1 MRESSPGSLPPPPI
15 PWHSRMEA
23 RVAAG
28 VTVLV
33 GLSLGTVLVFTT
45 RAVTTRSLERAA
57 EDLERTRFAFD
68 RLLDS
73 RAESAAALTRL
84 ITELPVFRAH
94 LTEPDLAADFATVGE
109 MADKYRRQLRAQFC
123 IVTNSRG
130 KWIGRAGWPKGE
142 PPALLRSTIAAALAG
157 ASGRDVVAVRRQL
170 FLVLSEPA
178 RIRNKVL
185 GTMTVA
191 YALDDTVAAELA
203 QATHCQVSVV
213 SGEHVVASSLRGAA
227 RAELARVLLE
237 QGGAIAYSN
246 TPVRMRRLGGAQY
259 VEGAFPL
266 LGGRAPSAEPDRV
279 VLQVDWLPTR
289 EFLTAL
295 EHQFIWAGAITFAYA
310 LVAGVIFSRR
320 MSRPLREIAI
330 AAGEIA
336 AGDWNRQVPV
346 TGTAEATAMA
356 EAFNEMSASLR
367 GSRERLLH
375 DALHDPLTALPNR
388 TLFMDR
394 LERAMTRRAR
404 HPEDSLAVLFVD
416 LDRFKRVNDSIGH
429 PAGDRLLLEI
439 AHRLSGVLREH
450 DSVSRARAAHSE
462 SAECTLARVGGD
474 EFTIL
479 VEDIRDPT
487 DAVRVAER
495 IQAAVAVPLRLE
507 GQEVVTT
514 ASIGIA
520 VSTLLSACGEE
531 LVRDADI
538 AMYRAK
544 AAGGDRCAIFDAS
557 MHERAVERL
566 KLETDLRRA
575 LERQE
580 FQVLY
585 QPIVSLRDRSV
596 IGFEALL
603 RWRHPERGLI
613 APATFLGVAEDTG
626 LITRIDHWVL
636 RTACAEA
643 RQWQLELPASVSVNI
658 SAQSFGQPDIV
669 PRVATALRET
679 GLEPRCLRLEITE
692 STAMADA
699 ERARM
704 VLADLK
710 ALGIRISLDDFG
722 TGYSSLSYLQRF
734 PVDTLKIDRSF
745 VSGMDRNE
753 GCREIVRT
761 VMNLA
766 RSLGLE
772 VIAEGTETADQVRD
786 LERLECRFGQGYY
799 FSAPLPIEQLRGWQL
814 AARG

>member
-1 MRESSPGSLPPPPI
+1 MPPASSEPPPI
-15 PWHSRMEA
+15 PWHRRMEA

-28 VTVLV
+28 VTILV

-45 RAVTTRSLERAA
+45 RAVTERSLERAA
-57 EDLERTRFAFD
+57 QDLETTRIAFH

-84 ITELPVFRAH
+84 ITDLPVFRAH

-109 MADKYRRQLRAQFC
+109 LADKYRRQLRAQFC
-123 IVTNSRG
+123 IVTNARG

-142 PPALLRSTIAAALAG
+142 APALLRSTIDAALAG
-157 ASGRDVVAVRRQL
+157 AAGRDVIAVRRQL

-178 RIRNKVL
+178 RFVNEVL

-203 QATHCQVSVV
+203 EATHCEVSVV
-213 SGEHVVASSLRGAA
+213 SGEDVVASSLRGPA
-227 RAELARVLLE
+227 RAELARLLLD
-237 QGGAIAYSN
+237 QTGALAHSN
-246 TPVRMRRLGGAQY
+246 TPVRMRRLGTAQY

-266 LGGRAPSAEPDRV
+266 LRDGAPGAATDRV
-279 VLQVDWLPTR
+279 VLQVDWHPTR
-289 EFLTAL
+289 DFLNAL
-295 EHQFIWAGAITFAYA
+295 ERQFIWAGAMTFAYA
-310 LVAGVIFSRR
+310 LVAGVIFARR
-320 MSRPLREIAI
+320 MSRPLCEIAI

-346 TGTAEATAMA
+346 TGTAEATTMA

-367 GSRERLLH
+367 NARDRLVH

-404 HPEDSLAVLFVD
+404 HPERSLAVLFVD

-439 AHRLSGVLREH
+439 AQRLSGVLREH
-450 DSVSRARAAHSE
+450 DTVSRAQPVHPE
-462 SAECTLARVGGD
+462 IAERTLARVGGD
-474 EFTIL
+474 EFTVL
-479 VEDIRDPT
+479 LEDIHDPT

-495 IQAAVAVPLRLE
+495 IQAAVAAPLRLE
-507 GQEVVTT
+507 GQEVFTT

-544 AAGGDRCAIFDAS
+544 ASGGDRCAIFDAS

-566 KLETDLRRA
+566 KLETDLRHA
-575 LERQE
+575 MERQE
-580 FQVLY
+580 FQLVY
-585 QPIVSLRDRSV
+585 QPIVSLRDRAV

-603 RWRHPERGLI
+603 RWRHRERGLVT
-613 APATFLGVAEDTG
+613 PGVFLGVAEDTG
-626 LITRIDHWVL
+626 LITRIDGWVL
-636 RTACAEA
+636 RKACADA
-643 RQWQLELPASVSVNI
+643 RQWQHEGHASVSVNI

-669 PRVATALRET
+669 QRVATTLQET
-679 GLEPRCLRLEITE
+679 GLEPQYLRLEITE
-692 STAMADA
+692 SAAMADA

-704 VLADLK
+704 VLTDLK

-745 VSGMDRNE
+745 VSGMDRND

-766 RSLGLE
+766 RTLGLE
-772 VIAEGTETADQVRD
+772 VIAEGTETAEQVQD
-786 LERLECRFGQGYY
+786 LERLECRFGQGYF
-799 FSAPLPIEQLRGWQL
+799 FSAPLPLDELREL
-814 AARG
+814 RMTRT

>member
-1 MRESSPGSLPPPPI
+1 MSPGSPQPPPI
-15 PWHSRMEA
+15 PWLRRMEA

-28 VTVLV
+28 VTLLV

-57 EDLERTRFAFD
+57 QDLETTRIAFH

-84 ITELPVFRAH
+84 ITDLPIFRAH
-94 LTEPDLAADFATVGE
+94 LTEPDLAADSASVSE

-123 IVTNSRG
+123 IVTDARG
-130 KWIGRAGWPKGE
+130 KWIGRARWPKGV
-142 PPALLRSTIAAALAG
+142 PPALLRSTIGVALAG
-157 ASGRDVVAVRRQL
+157 MSVRDVIAVRRQL
-170 FLVLSEPA
+170 FLVVSEPA
-178 RIRNKVL
+178 RFADEVL
-185 GTMTVA
+185 GTMTMA

-203 QATHCQVSVV
+203 QATNCQVSVV
-213 SGEHVVASSLRGAA
+213 SGEYVVASSLRGAA
-227 RAELARVLLE
+227 RTELARLVLD
-237 QGGAIAYSN
+237 GIGAFTPSN
-246 TPVRMRRLGGAQY
+246 APVRMRRLGTEQY

-266 LGGRAPSAEPDRV
+266 LRDRVPGAAADRV
-279 VLQVDWLPTR
+279 VLQVDWSPTQD
-289 EFLTAL
+289 FLNTL
-295 EHQFIWAGAITFAYA
+295 ERQFIWAGAVTFAYA
-310 LVAGVIFSRR
+310 LVAGVVFSRR

-336 AGDWNRQVPV
+336 AGDWHREVPV
-346 TGTAEATAMA
+346 TGTAEATTMA

-367 GSRERLLH
+367 GARERLVH

-404 HPEDSLAVLFVD
+404 HPGRSLAVLFVD
-416 LDRFKRVNDSIGH
+416 LDRFKRVNDTIGH

-439 AHRLSGVLREH
+439 ARRLSALLREH
-450 DSVSRARAAHSE
+450 DTVSRARSVHPD

-479 VEDIRDPT
+479 LEDIHDPI

-495 IQAAVAVPLRLE
+495 IQAAVAAPLRLD
-507 GQEVVTT
+507 GQEVFTT

-544 AAGGDRCAIFDAS
+544 ASGGDRCAIFDAS
-557 MHERAVERL
+557 MHQRAVERL
-566 KLETDLRRA
+566 KLETDLRHA
-575 LERQE
+575 LERRE
-580 FQVLY
+580 FQLVY
-585 QPIVSLRDRSV
+585 QPIVSLRDRTV

-603 RWRHPERGLI
+603 RWQHHERGLVT
-613 APATFLGVAEDTG
+613 PAVFLGVAEDTG
-626 LITRIDHWVL
+626 LITRIDGWAL
-636 RTACAEA
+636 RQACADA
-643 RQWQLELPASVSVNI
+643 RQWQHGCDASVSVNI

-669 PRVATALRET
+669 QRVSATLQET
-679 GLEPRCLRLEITE
+679 GLDPQYLRLEITE

-710 ALGIRISLDDFG
+710 ALGVRISLDDFG

-745 VSGMDRNE
+745 VSEMDRND

-761 VMNLA
+761 IMNLA
-766 RSLGLE
+766 RTLGLE
-772 VIAEGTETADQVRD
+772 VIAEGTETAEQVRD
-786 LERLECRFGQGYY
+786 LERLECRFGQGYF
-799 FSAPLPIEQLRGWQL
+799 FSAPLPLEQLRELQTS
-814 AARG
+814 RP

>member
-1 MRESSPGSLPPPPI
+1 MSSQPPPI
-15 PWHSRMEA
+15 PWLRRMEA

-28 VTVLV
+28 VTLLV

-45 RAVTTRSLERAA
+45 RAVTERSLERAA
-57 EDLERTRFAFD
+57 QDLETTRIAFH

-84 ITELPVFRAH
+84 ITDLPIFRAH
-94 LTEPDLAADFATVGE
+94 LTEPDLAADVASVSE

-123 IVTNSRG
+123 IVTDARG
-130 KWIGRAGWPKGE
+130 KWIGRARWPKSE
-142 PPALLRSTIAAALAG
+142 PPALLRSTIGVALAG
-157 ASGRDVVAVRRQL
+157 MSVRDVIAVRQQL

-178 RIRNKVL
+178 RFADEVL

-191 YALDDTVAAELA
+191 YALDDMVAAELA
-203 QATHCQVSVV
+203 QASHCEVSIV
-213 SGEHVVASSLRGAA
+213 SGEYVVASSLRGAA
-227 RAELARVLLE
+227 RAELARVLLD
-237 QGGAIAYSN
+237 GSAALTHSN
-246 TPVRMRRLGGAQY
+246 TPVQMRRLGTTQY

-266 LGGRAPSAEPDRV
+266 MRDHAPGPNADRV
-279 VLQVDWLPTR
+279 VLQVDWSPTQD
-289 EFLTAL
+289 FLNAL
-295 EHQFIWAGAITFAYA
+295 EQQFIWAGALTFGYA
-310 LVAGVIFSRR
+310 LVAGVVFSRR

-336 AGDWNRQVPV
+336 AGDWNREVPV
-346 TGTAEATAMA
+346 AGTAEATTMA

-367 GSRERLLH
+367 GARERLVH

-394 LERAMTRRAR
+394 LEGAMTRRAR
-404 HPEDSLAVLFVD
+404 HPGRTLAVLFVD

-439 AHRLSGVLREH
+439 ARRLSALLREH
-450 DSVSRARAAHSE
+450 DTVSRARSVHPDG
-462 SAECTLARVGGD
+462 AECTLARVGGD

-479 VEDIRDPT
+479 LEDIHDPI
-487 DAVRVAER
+487 DAVRIAER

-507 GQEVVTT
+507 GQEVFTT

-520 VSTLLSACGEE
+520 VRTLLSASGEE

-544 AAGGDRCAIFDAS
+544 ASGGDRCAIFDAS
-557 MHERAVERL
+557 MHQRAVERL
-566 KLETDLRRA
+566 KLETDLRHA

-580 FQVLY
+580 FRLVY
-585 QPIVSLRDRSV
+585 QPIVSLRDSTA

-603 RWRHPERGLI
+603 RWQHQDRGLI
-613 APATFLGVAEDTG
+613 APAVFLGVAEDTG
-626 LITRIDHWVL
+626 LITRIDGWVL
-636 RTACAEA
+636 RRACADA
-643 RQWQLELPASVSVNI
+643 RQWQPECGASVSVNI

-669 PRVATALRET
+669 ERVSATVQET
-679 GLEPRCLRLEITE
+679 GLDPQYLRLEITE
-692 STAMADA
+692 SAAMADA

-710 ALGIRISLDDFG
+710 ALGVRISLDDFG

-745 VSGMDRNE
+745 VSEMDRND

-766 RSLGLE
+766 RTLGLE
-772 VIAEGTETADQVRD
+772 VIAEGTETAEQVHD
-786 LERLECRFGQGYY
+786 LERLGCRFGQGYF
-799 FSAPLPIEQLRGWQL
+799 FSKPLPLEQLLVLQTSKG
-814 AARG
+814 